1 VLDRLVHKPNTG
13 LSLQSLCVEAVQL
26 PTSAALGGEGLRP
39 PVITLELPAPRLT
52 RYYAALR
59 PGGVYGLNGVSA
71 VDGSRGE
78 RHRLHPAGRIE
89 SVQLVSADNG
99 RPLLCCSEDQL
110 PAAPSIVASRRAVT
124 LHDAAL
130 AEALPRLHNPTNDL
144 QTYLRRPALAIVG
157 REEGKL
163 CGRKLT
169 CHVGRQ
175 GARAAGG

>member
-1 VLDRLVHKPNTG
+1 MLDRLVHKPNTG

-78 RHRLHPAGRIE
+78 RHRLHPAGCIE

-99 RPLLCCSEDQL
+99 QPLLCCSEDQL
-110 PAAPSIVASRRAVT
+110 PAAPSIVATRRSVT
-124 LHDAAL
+124 LHDPVL
-130 AEALPRLHNPTNDL
+130 AEALPRLLNPTDL
-144 QTYLRRPALAIVG
+144 QTYLRRPASYVD
-157 REEGKL
+157 ES
-163 CGRKLT
+163 
-169 CHVGRQ
+169 
-175 GARAAGG
+175 